1 MYTITLSNGKKL
13 ENLEL
18 NGNNFV
24 SAVPVDN
31 AFFDGGLS
39 KVTIT
44 DGSKTRTYT
53 DIVILSNREE
63 DGKSWIVLGE
73 KTAQQK
79 EREAALARMREL
91 EEALRVLT
99 GGAV

>member
-1 MYTITLSNGKKL
+1 MAL
-13 ENLEL
+13 
-18 NGNNFV
+18 
-24 SAVPVDN
+24 
-31 AFFDGGLS
+31 
-39 KVTIT
+39 
-44 DGSKTRTYT
+44 
-53 DIVILSNREE
+53 LSNREE

-79 EREAALARMREL
+79 EREAALARMQEL

>member
-18 NGNNFV
+18 NGNNFI
-24 SAVPVDN
+24 SAATVDS

-39 KVTIT
+39 EVTIT
-44 DGSKTRTYT
+44 DGSETRIYT
-53 DIVILSNREE
+53 DMVLLSNREE
-63 DGKSWIVLGE
+63 NGKSWIVLGE

-79 EREAALARMREL
+79 EREAMLARMKEF
-91 EEALRVLT
+91 EEALRVMT
-99 GGAV
+99 GGAL

>member
-24 SAVPVDN
+24 SASSIDN

-39 KVTIT
+39 EVTIT
-44 DGSKTRTYT
+44 DGSETRTYA
-53 DIVILSNREE
+53 DMVLLSNREE
-63 DGKSWIVLGE
+63 DGKSWIVLDK

-79 EREAALARMREL
+79 EREAALARMQEL

>member
-18 NGNNFV
+18 NGNNFIS
-24 SAVPVDN
+24 SAPVDS

-39 KVTIT
+39 EVRIT
-44 DGSKTRTYT
+44 DGSETRTYT
-53 DIVILSNREE
+53 DMALLSNREE

-79 EREAALARMREL
+79 AREATLTRMQEL

>member
-18 NGNNFV
+18 NGNNFIS
-24 SAVPVDN
+24 SAPVDS

-39 KVTIT
+39 EVAIT
-44 DGSKTRTYT
+44 DGSETRTYA
-53 DIVILSNREE
+53 DMVLLSNREE
-63 DGKSWIVLGE
+63 EGKSWIVLSE

-79 EREAALARMREL
+79 EREATLARMQEF